1 MDNNQIFGIIT
12 LILCSAGYLLSW
24 KYAVKDKHTL
34 AVGLLVVSGLVLRI
48 YLSMDLY
55 LHVWDE
61 RYHALVAKNMMQHFF
76 TPTLYDNPV
85 LPVSQYS
92 WTSAHIW
99 LHKQPFPLW
108 VMAIS
113 MKLFGVNEIALR
125 LPSIVLTTIGIGA
138 TYVIGKYFF
147 NRKVAFLAAF
157 FFSINGLIIELTGGR
172 VATDHIDTFFLVLI
186 ELSICFGVLYVKN
199 RKAIYNVLAGL
210 CMGAA
215 ILTKW
220 LPALIVL
227 PVWVLVMIDAGKFSV
242 KQIVVQSIIMLGITT
257 VVFLPWQLY
266 IYHSFPYE
274 AHREGALNFQHFTQV
289 LDGQT
294 GPFYYYLD
302 KIRINYNDL
311 IYLPLLW
318 FLWIT
323 IMDSRNLKR
332 LAIAIWIMLPIIFF
346 SFAKTKMQA
355 YILFIAPALF
365 FITAD
370 FFYTLKAG
378 TKFPKWLAMIVLIL
392 LIGLPVRY
400 SIERIKPFDR
410 IDRNPAWV
418 RELKGLD
425 YNRNSRAILFNY
437 KAPIEAMFYTNLTAY
452 PNIPNKATITDL
464 LEKNYKIII
473 NDDGTIPQDIASI
486 KGIIKRKFIP
496 PVL

>member
-12 LILCSAGYLLSW
+12 IVLCSAGYLLSW
-24 KYAVKDKHTL
+24 KYAVKEKYAM
-34 AVGLLVVSGLVLRI
+34 AVALLILSGLIVRV
-48 YLSMDLY
+48 YVSTDLY

-61 RYHALVAKNMMQHFF
+61 RYHALVAKNMMHHFF

-85 LPVSQYS
+85 LSVSQYS

-108 VMAIS
+108 VMAIG

-125 LPSIVLTTIGIGA
+125 IPSIVLTTMGIGV
-138 TYVIGKYFF
+138 TYIIGKYFF
-147 NRKVAFLAAF
+147 NRKVAFLSAF

-186 ELSICFGVLYVKN
+186 ELSICCSVIYVKN
-199 RKAIYNVLAGL
+199 RKAMYNVLAGL
-210 CMGAA
+210 CLGAA
-215 ILTKW
+215 LLTKW
-220 LPALIVL
+220 LPALIVV
-227 PVWVLVMIDAGKFSV
+227 PVWVLLMVDSGKFSV
-242 KQIVVQSIIMLGITT
+242 KQIVVQISILLGISL

-266 IYHSFPYE
+266 IYHAFPYE
-274 AHREGALNFQHFTQV
+274 AHQEGALNFRHFTQV
-289 LDGQT
+289 LDQQT

-311 IYLPLLW
+311 IYLPLIW

-323 IMDSRNLKR
+323 GKDIRNLKR
-332 LAIAIWIMLPIIFF
+332 IAIAIWIIVPIIFF

-365 FITAD
+365 FVTAD
-370 FFYTLKAG
+370 FFYMFKAN
-378 TKFPKWLAMIVLIL
+378 TKLPRWLVMIVLAL
-392 LIGLPVRY
+392 LIALPVRY
-400 SIERIKPFDR
+400 TIERMKPFDR

-418 RELKGLD
+418 RELKELD
-425 YNRNSRAILFNY
+425 FEKNSKTILFNY
-437 KAPIEAMFYTNLTAY
+437 KAPVEAMFYANLTAY
-452 PNIPNKATITDL
+452 PNVPDKATITDL
-464 LEKNYKIII
+464 LQKNYTVII
-473 NDDGTIPQDIASI
+473 NDDGTIPEDISSI
-486 KGIIKRKFIP
+486 KGIVKRKFVT